1 MEFND
6 RQALKGISRYRNK
19 ALEYMK
25 DRKKTTE
32 LLKQATKKTTKEH
45 GRIGTFKNQLS
56 LLIDLYYDWH
66 SGKYRNI
73 PYKTLTMVSIGIL
86 YFVVPTDMIP
96 DILLGAGLVDD
107 AAVLAYIF
115 KQIGRDLAEY
125 KQWKEQQ
132 LIHSI
137 DDE

>member
-1 MEFND
+1 MEIDD

-19 ALEYMK
+19 ALEYIK

-32 LLKQATKKTTKEH
+32 LLKQVTKKTTKDQ
-45 GRIGTFKNQLS
+45 GRIGAFKTQLF
-56 LLIDLYYDWH
+56 LLVDLYYDWH

-73 PYKTLTMVSIGIL
+73 PYKTLTMVSVGIL

-115 KQIGRDLAEY
+115 KQIGRDLDEY

-132 LIHSI
+132 LTLPI
-137 DDE
+137 DDK